1 MPTIPGLHI
10 PWAAVGTIFLALV
23 VFRLVAGIAK
33 PPFRRVVG
41 ALAGVVLATGLNIAL
56 DGIAFRAGWWWSAQE
71 RPLAPLW
78 TYLAQQILFS
88 GAGGLVGWRIGKK
101 SGRAAFCAY
110 AIFAGAVG
118 PLRNAIASTIMP
130 LMQFGDGLAPYMAAW
145 IGWFLILFLAQVVM
159 ALVAGIRVETD

>member
-1 MPTIPGLHI
+1 MLT
-10 PWAAVGTIFLALV
+10 LV
-23 VFRLVAGIAK
+23 VFRMVAGITK
-33 PPFRRVVG
+33 PPTRRIVG

-56 DGIAFRAGWWWSAQE
+56 DGIAYRAGWWWSAQE

-101 SGRAAFCAY
+101 SGMAAFCAY

-118 PLRNAIASTIMP
+118 VARNAIASTIIP
-130 LMQFGDGLAPYMAAW
+130 LMQFGEGVGPYLAAW
-145 IGWFLILFLAQVVM
+145 LGWFLILFLAQVLM
-159 ALVAGIRVETD
+159 ALVAGIRVETE